1 MCTHIDALGMAPSL
15 ERLGLLCGIAGPA
28 VFLVLYSVAMAGDP
42 DYVFFNNYLSDL
54 GVGEA
59 AWAFNSAVI
68 MAGLLC
74 IPFILLGIRP
84 NLDGGVMATLGV
96 AAGTV
101 GCVFLI
107 LVGVFTEDYDPTH
120 YIVAIGFFASMLA
133 ALGFM
138 SWSLHFTRPKTKVVT
153 EVTQSA
159 FAIDVIVAV
168 FGFNP
173 RTETV
178 AVLLIIVWAVSL
190 AVLFLRQEGDAP
202 TS

>member
-1 MCTHIDALGMAPSL
+1 MAPSL
-15 ERLGLLCGIAGPA
+15 ERLGLICGVVGPA

-42 DYVFFNNYLSDL
+42 DYVFFDNYLSDQ

-68 MAGLLC
+68 LAGLLC

-84 NLDGGVMATLGV
+84 NLDGGVAATLGV
-96 AAGTV
+96 LAATAS
-101 GCVFLI
+101 CVFLI

-120 YIVAIGFFASMLA
+120 YIVSIGFFASMLA
-133 ALGFM
+133 AQGFM
-138 SWSLHFTRPKTKVVT
+138 SWSLHFSKSMGKVAT

-159 FAIDVIVAV
+159 FAIGLIVAF

-173 RTETV
+173 MTETV
-178 AVLLIIVWAVSL
+178 AVLLIIVWAMSL
-190 AVLFLRQEGDAP
+190 AVLLLRQEGDAP